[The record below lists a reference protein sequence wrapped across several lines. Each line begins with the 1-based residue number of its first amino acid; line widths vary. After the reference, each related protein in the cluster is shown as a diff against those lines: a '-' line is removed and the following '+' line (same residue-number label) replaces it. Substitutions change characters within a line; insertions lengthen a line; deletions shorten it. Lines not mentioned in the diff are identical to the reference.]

1 MNNSILKS
9 IIGTAAV
16 TGAAL
21 YLLDPVSGRR
31 RRSLLRDQLIHAL
44 GTARHGIDVAGRD
57 FAHRARGVAARAYG
71 MLASREVSDEVLAER
86 VRAAVGRAVSH
97 PGAIDVSAKQGRVVL
112 AGPILSRERRRLM
125 RTLRA
130 VRGVIAIEDKLDAH
144 DHAGRISGL
153 QGGRPRPNNAHVF
166 TENWSPAL
174 RLLATIGGGAL
185 VLQGARQRGM
195 LGLAAAAAGS
205 ALALR
210 ATTNLPLARLAGTQG
225 RRAIDV
231 RKTIHVRAPV
241 EEVFAALSRYENFPA
256 VMRNVRRV
264 SVHPDGRSHWVVA
277 GPAGVSVEWDA
288 ETTACRPNELLAWR
302 TVRHAT
308 VEHAGVIRLQQEDSG
323 TRLDMRMTYN
333 PPAGVLGHVIAKL
346 CGADAKTEL
355 DEDLMRLK
363 SFLETGVE
371 PHDAAA
377 HRAAAA
383 AKRSHRPVFEV
394 G

>member
-1 MNNSILKS
+1 MNNSILRS

-21 YLLDPVSGRR
+21 YLFDPVSGRR
-31 RRSLLRDQLIHAL
+31 RRSLLRDQLTRAL
-44 GTARHGIDVAGRD
+44 GTARHGIDVTGRD
-57 FAHRARGVAARAYG
+57 FAHRAHGVAARARG
-71 MLASREVSDEVLAER
+71 MFASREVSDEVLAER
-86 VRAAVGRAVSH
+86 VRAALGRAVSH
-97 PGAIDVSAKQGRVVL
+97 PGAIDVSAEQGRVVL

-125 RTLRA
+125 RTVRA
-130 VRGVIAIEDKLDAH
+130 VRGVAAIEDKLDAH
-144 DHAGRISGL
+144 DHAGRISAL
-153 QGGRPRPNNAHVF
+153 QGGRPRPSNAHVF

-174 RLLATIGGGAL
+174 RLLATIGGGAF
-185 VLQGARQRGM
+185 VLQGARQRGI

-210 ATTNLPLARLAGTQG
+210 ATTNLPLARLAGAQG

-231 RKTIHVRAPV
+231 RKTMHVRAPV
-241 EEVFAALSRYENFPA
+241 EKVFDALSHYENLPA

-288 ETTACRPNELLAWR
+288 ETTIFQPNELLAWR

-308 VEHAGVIRLQQEDSG
+308 VEHAGVIRLEREDSG
-323 TRLDMRMTYN
+323 TRLDVRMTYS
-333 PPAGVLGHVIAKL
+333 PPAGALGHVIAKL
-346 CGADAKTEL
+346 FGADAKTEL

-363 SFLETGVE
+363 SFLETGIE

-377 HRAAAA
+377 HRAA